1 MADMGKLIALEG
13 IDGAGTTTQ
22 CERLAEALTAKG
34 VPIYCTA
41 EPSKGPI
48 GQLLRRALRREEPLD
63 DMSLVP
69 LFAADRLDHITRE
82 IAPKLAEGIN
92 VVSDRYVLSS
102 LAYQSLI
109 APVDY
114 VKAVNEHARH
124 ADLTIFVK
132 VTPPVAEKRRK
143 ARGGVAERFDAK
155 SHQEQ
160 IAQRYEHNLHLTTP
174 NVVIN
179 GDAGIDAVHAEILE
193 AVLEL
198 LKQ

>member
-22 CERLAEALTAKG
+22 CELLAKALTAKG
-34 VPIYCTA
+34 IPVYTTA

-63 DMSLVP
+63 DMALVP
-69 LFAADRLDHITRE
+69 LFAADRLDHVTRE
-82 IAPKLAEGIN
+82 IAPKLAEGVH
-92 VVSDRYVLSS
+92 VVTDRYVLSS

-109 APVDY
+109 APLDY
-114 VKAVNEHARH
+114 VRAVNEHAKA

-132 VTPPVAEKRRK
+132 VHPPVAEKRRK

-160 IAQRYEHNLHLTTP
+160 IAQRYEHALHLAAP
-174 NVVIN
+174 NVTID
-179 GDAGIDAVHAEILE
+179 GDVGIEAVHKEILE
-193 AVLEL
+193 HVLEL
-198 LKQ
+198 IGK

>member
-22 CERLAEALTAKG
+22 CDLLVKALADKDIP
-34 VPIYCTA
+34 VHRTA
-41 EPSKGPI
+41 EPSQGPI

-69 LFAADRLDHITRE
+69 LFAADRLDHVTRE
-82 IAPKLAEGIN
+82 IAPKLAAGVN
-92 VVSDRYVLSS
+92 VVTDRYTLSS

-109 APVDY
+109 APLDY
-114 VKAVNEHARH
+114 VTAVNEHARP
-124 ADLTIFVK
+124 ADLTIFVR
-132 VTPPVAEKRRK
+132 VHPPVAEKRRK

-160 IAQRYEHNLHLTTP
+160 IAQRYEHTLHLATP
-174 NVVIN
+174 HVVID
-179 GDAGIDAVHAEILE
+179 GTADIQTVHTHILE
-193 AVLEL
+193 HVLEL

>member
-1 MADMGKLIALEG
+1 MAETGKLIALEG

-22 CERLAEALTAKG
+22 CELLAKALSEKG
-34 VPIYCTA
+34 YSVYTTA

-63 DMSLVP
+63 DMALVP
-69 LFAADRLDHITRE
+69 LFAADRLDHVTRE
-82 IAPKLAEGIN
+82 IAPKLAEGTHVIT
-92 VVSDRYVLSS
+92 DRYVLSS

-124 ADLTIFVK
+124 ADLTVFVR
-132 VTPPVAEKRRK
+132 VNPPVAEKRRK

-160 IAQRYEHNLHLTTP
+160 IAQRYEHNLHLACP
-174 NVVIN
+174 NVTIDGN
-179 GDAGIDAVHAEILE
+179 AGVEAVQAEILE